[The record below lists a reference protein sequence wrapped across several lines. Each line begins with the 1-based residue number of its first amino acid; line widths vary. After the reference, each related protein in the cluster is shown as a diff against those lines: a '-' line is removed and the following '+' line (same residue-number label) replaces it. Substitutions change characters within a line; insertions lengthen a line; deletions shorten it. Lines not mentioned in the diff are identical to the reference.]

1 MCFLS
6 FVMRLNSKSY
16 SSFLVVHYRHLFHRP
31 LMSVLVFRVR
41 RACKLSIRQIML
53 LHRYVDS
60 LLGRDGVG
68 LFIVSACSF
77 DF

>member
-1 MCFLS
+1 
-6 FVMRLNSKSY
+6 
-16 SSFLVVHYRHLFHRP
+16 
-31 LMSVLVFRVR
+31 MSVLVSRVR
-41 RACKLSIRQIML
+41 KACRLSIRQIML

-68 LFIVSACSF
+68 LFILSACSF